1 MASFNYRYPNSQLE
15 RDSDF
20 LEVKVVE
27 YKAPGF
33 DMGSDTQALSM
44 GTSSKSL
51 KGNIENPLGYI
62 FLPIPESI
70 QDSNGV
76 TWGEDGINGLAA
88 KGFELTK
95 GAMQNDN
102 LFKGLGGLMK
112 GAGSTFSDIAVD
124 GSSMDMATT
133 WLASEAM
140 NTLGANTSVGGL
152 LARSSGQ
159 ILNPNTE
166 LLFQGIQLR
175 AFNFDFDFAPRDERE
190 AETIKKIIRTFKI
203 NMSARNSSKDS
214 STNGLFIK
222 SPNVF
227 QLKYKTGSNDH
238 QFLHQFKP
246 MALSNMAV
254 NYTGSGTYS
263 TYDDATPVHMKLSL
277 SFQELNPVYAEDY
290 EEDQGLTGVGY

>member
-33 DMGSDTQALSM
+33 DIGSDTQALSL
-44 GTSSKSL
+44 GNSSKAL

-70 QDSNGV
+70 QDSNGAS
-76 TWGEDGINGLAA
+76 WGEDSINGLAA
-88 KGFELTK
+88 AGFNMSKKAIEKG
-95 GAMQNDN
+95 NV
-102 LFKGLGGLMK
+102 FKALGGLFRD
-112 GAGSTFSDIAVD
+112 AGSTFKDIAVD
-124 GSSMDMATT
+124 GSSMNMATT
-133 WLASEAM
+133 WFASEAM

-166 LLFQGIQLR
+166 LLFNGVELR
-175 AFNFDFDFAPRDERE
+175 GFNFDFDFAPRDERE
-190 AETIKKIIRTFKI
+190 SETIKRIIRTFKI

-227 QLKYKTGSNDH
+227 QLKYKTGSGDH

-246 MALSNMAV
+246 MALRNMAV
-254 NYTGSGTYS
+254 NYTGSGTYA
-263 TYDDATPVHMKLSL
+263 TYDDATPVHLKLSL
-277 SFQELNPVYAEDY
+277 TFQELNPVYAEDY
-290 EEDQGLTGVGY
+290 EQDQGLTGVGY

>member
-33 DMGSDTQALSM
+33 DMGGKGQTFSM
-44 GTSSKSL
+44 GSSTKAL

-76 TWGEDGINGLAA
+76 SWGEDGINGLAA
-88 KGFELTK
+88 KGFAATK
-95 GAMQNDN
+95 DAMGSDN
-102 LFKGLGGLMK
+102 LFGGLGGLLK
-112 GAGSTFSDIAVD
+112 DGANGIGSLAADGST
-124 GSSMDMATT
+124 MDMATT

-190 AETIKKIIRTFKI
+190 SETIKRIIRTFKI

-227 QLKYKTGSNDH
+227 QLKYKTGSGDH

>member
-44 GTSSKSL
+44 GTSSKAL

-76 TWGEDGINGLAA
+76 SWGEDGINGLAA

-102 LFKGLGGLMK
+102 LFKGLGGLIK
-112 GAGSTFSDIAVD
+112 GAGSAFGNVAVD

-190 AETIKKIIRTFKI
+190 SETIKKIIRTFKI
-203 NMSARNSSKDS
+203 NMSAKNSSKDS

-227 QLKYKTGSNDH
+227 QLKYKTGSDDH

-263 TYDDATPVHMKLSL
+263 TYNDATPVHMKLSL

-290 EEDQGLTGVGY
+290 EEEQGLTGVGY

>member
-33 DMGSDTQALSM
+33 DMGGQGQTFSM
-44 GTSSKSL
+44 GSSSKAL

-76 TWGEDGINGLAA
+76 SWGEDGINGLAA
-88 KGFELTK
+88 KGFQATK
-95 GAMQNDN
+95 DAMGSDN
-102 LFKGLGGLMK
+102 LFGGLGGLLK
-112 GAGSTFSDIAVD
+112 EGAGGIGALAAD
-124 GSSMDMATT
+124 GSTMNMATT
-133 WLASEAM
+133 WLASEAL

-190 AETIKKIIRTFKI
+190 SETIKGIIRTFKI

-227 QLKYKTGSNDH
+227 QLKYKTGSGDH

-290 EEDQGLTGVGY
+290 EEEQGLTGVGY

>member
-27 YKAPGF
+27 YKPPGF
-33 DMGSDTQALSM
+33 ASTQSSQSFGMGSSNE
-44 GTSSKSL
+44 SL
-51 KGNIENPLGYI
+51 QGNIENPLGYI

-70 QDSNGV
+70 QDSNGAS
-76 TWGEDGINGLAA
+76 WGEDSSNGLAA
-88 KGFELTK
+88 RGISSS
-95 GAMQNDN
+95 QNAIENSN
-102 LFKGLGGLMK
+102 LFKGLGGLFKEGVSSMQ
-112 GAGSTFSDIAVD
+112 DIAVD
-124 GSSMDMATT
+124 GTSMNMAST
-133 WLASEAM
+133 WFASEAI
-140 NTLGANTSVGGL
+140 NTLGGNTSVGGL

-159 ILNPNTE
+159 VLNPNKE
-166 LLFQGIQLR
+166 LLFQGVQLR
-175 AFNFDFDFAPRDERE
+175 GFNFDFDFAPRDERE
-190 AETIKKIIRTFKI
+190 SDTIKRIIRTFKI
-203 NMSARNSSKDS
+203 NMSPRNQSGDS

-263 TYDDATPVHMKLSL
+263 TYNDATPVHMKLSL

-290 EEDQGLTGVGY
+290 EKDQGLTGVGY